1 MARGSRIAWTR
12 LGGRNPESFPVAAVL
27 ASGDAWGRVRVEEA
41 RASGAGD
48 LPEGSPPCH
57 VVFVNVG
64 GPARA
69 EMSWSGDAPSPEQV
83 VPPGHFTLLPAA
95 MPCSARWRDGWTS
108 IMVEMAP
115 GTLAEAGAGNPGER
129 PRLRPVF
136 NRADPFVAHLAE
148 ALRDLVRDGNPAGML
163 YGETL
168 GMALADHLSRRYSPA
183 AALPRA
189 PRGGLPAGRMRRVT
203 EYVAAH
209 LEREISL
216 RDLALQAEMSVFHFA
231 RMFKQGTGLPPHQY
245 VLLRRI
251 ERARSLL
258 ADLELTIGDVA
269 VRCGFAHPSH
279 FSESFHRLQGVTPT
293 EYRRSIRQ

>member
-1 MARGSRIAWTR
+1 
-12 LGGRNPESFPVAAVL
+12 VL
-27 ASGDAWGRVRVEEA
+27 
-41 RASGAGD
+41 
-48 LPEGSPPCH
+48 
-57 VVFVNVG
+57 FVNAG

-69 EMSWSGDAPSPEQV
+69 EVSWSGEPPSHEQV
-83 VPPGHFTLLPAA
+83 VAPGHFTLLPAA

-115 GTLAEAGAGNPGER
+115 GTLAEAAGAGDPGER
-129 PRLRPVF
+129 SRLRPVF
-136 NRADPFVAHLAE
+136 DRADPFVAHLAE
-148 ALRDLVRDGNPAGML
+148 ALRDLVRDGNPAGVL

-168 GMALADHLSRRYSPA
+168 GMALAEHLLNRYSPA
-183 AALPRA
+183 AAPRRS
-189 PRGGLPAGRMRRVT
+189 PRGGLPTGRMRRVT

-245 VLLRRI
+245 VLRRRI
-251 ERARSLL
+251 EHARSLL

-279 FSESFHRLQGVTPT
+279 FSDSFHRLQGVTPT

>member
-1 MARGSRIAWTR
+1 M
-12 LGGRNPESFPVAAVL
+12 VL
-27 ASGDAWGRVRVEEA
+27 AGGDAWGKIRVEEA

-48 LPEGSPPCH
+48 RPEGSLPCH
-57 VVFVNVG
+57 LVVVSAG

-69 EMSWSGDAPSPEQV
+69 ELSWIGEPPTHEQV
-83 VPPGHFTLLPAA
+83 VEPGHFTFLPAA
-95 MPCSARWRDGWTS
+95 MPCASRWRDGWTA

-115 GTLAEAGAGNPGER
+115 GTLAELAGAGDPGER

-148 ALRDLVRDGNPAGML
+148 ALRDLARDGNSSGML

-168 GMALADHLSRRYSPA
+168 GMALAEHLLKRYSPA
-183 AALPRA
+183 AARSVA
-189 PRGGLPAGRMRRVT
+189 PRGGLPTGRMRRVA

-209 LEREISL
+209 LEGEISL

-231 RMFKQGTGLPPHQY
+231 RMFKQGTGVPPHQY
-245 VLLRRI
+245 VLRRRI
-251 ERARSLL
+251 ERARALL
-258 ADLELTIGDVA
+258 ADLELPIGDVA

-279 FSESFHRLQGVTPT
+279 FSDSFHRLQGVTPT